1 VKGSTVAAALVFVSI
16 AAIPF
21 RPWSNARTGWS
32 SFEVDA
38 ESDHAGLAKLYY
50 DVGRGFSE
58 ADSALQRVDAGHPG
72 PLRFALPAGTLRALR
87 YDPLDRDGRIK
98 LGDARIV
105 DRAGQVL
112 ARLGPERFH
121 PAHQIRTIEVADGG
135 LVLATDD
142 AADHPEVNIDLAAP
156 IDLPRTGWWKAVVL
170 GFAALLAILYAIEAA
185 VRSPRARL
193 GERARSLWKAAQAA
207 PGRAILVAAAAST
220 LAANYPVVF
229 AGKSLLSPNLGT
241 ALLYGQLPWV
251 PGFQSLER
259 GNSNSA
265 DIDALMWAHL
275 PYSIIQHRAL
285 LRDGE
290 LPLWNRYNSAGASLF
305 GQGQTCLGDPLQ
317 LIPLLAGG
325 APWAWDLKFLLAK
338 WLLAG
343 GVGFSV
349 WRLTRHLPASLLMAV
364 SAEFVGL
371 FVYRVNH
378 PAIFSFCYAPWILYF
393 WLRYADSRSARSAI
407 LWMAALIGANLAE
420 LCSGTVKEAYV
431 LLLGMGLSGL
441 ALLIAAPGT
450 PAVKRR
456 LLGGAVA
463 GGALC
468 VMIGTP
474 AWYTFYWTLKA
485 SYTSY
490 NAPQAFQIQPGMFV
504 GLFDEL
510 FYRPFQIFANVINPS
525 ANFFILI
532 GLLWAAVA
540 WRSVRANRSAVALAI
555 SSLPALLV
563 AFGAVSPGA
572 ITRVPFLGNIL
583 HIDNT
588 FSCVLIIVFALLAG
602 VGWKEAWERLG
613 SAEGRRES
621 VLVVVLLASC
631 YAIYLGTA
639 QAIVRSAYFDQ
650 TWGKLIQVG
659 AFVHGYGLS
668 LLAAAA
674 LLTWTVH
681 RARKSGAWTPALL
694 LCALLAFA
702 MLHWRLG
709 LQAGMAFPDYV
720 IMPASRVDLR
730 APSPTVEA
738 IREKQ
743 DAPFRVTG
751 FVDSFFPG
759 WSAAYDLE
767 GIGGPDAL
775 VNRYYRQFM
784 DASGIE
790 RVWDWRYK
798 LEDKDLIAVKPFL
811 DAMNVRFYLDYP
823 GGQRGSKT
831 SLQPFRSLDMEAYES
846 PSFWPRAF
854 FTDSAAVYA
863 DLAQYCSWI
872 KAGDGRPFAA
882 VQHNDWVRLDPAP
895 RVSGDLA
902 TRRIVAARDYRLSA
916 NTTSF
921 TVSATGPGF
930 IVLNEAYER
939 INFHAT
945 LNGAEV
951 PYLRINQMFKGVYV
965 DSPGEYRVE
974 FRYWP
979 RDFTVILAVFGTGLA
994 LGLAGVLTALFALKP
1009 APDAGPL
1016 GA

>member
-1 VKGSTVAAALVFVSI
+1 MVFVSM

-21 RPWSNARTGWS
+21 QPWSSDNTGWS
-32 SFEVDA
+32 SFEVEA
-38 ESDHAGLAKLYY
+38 ESDQAGLAKLYY

-58 ADSALQRVDAGHPG
+58 RDSALQRVEAGHPG

-87 YDPLDRDGRIK
+87 YDPLDRDGRIT

-105 DRAGQVL
+105 DGAAQVL

-121 PAHQIRTIEVADGG
+121 PAHQIRTLAVGDGK
-135 LVLATDD
+135 LLLTTDE
-142 AADHPEVNIDLAAP
+142 AADRPEVTIDLAAP
-156 IDLPRTGWWKAVVL
+156 IELPRTTWWKAVAL
-170 GFAALLAILYAIEAA
+170 GFAGLLAILFAFEAA
-185 VRSPRARL
+185 RRSPRVRL
-193 GERARSLWKAAQAA
+193 GERARSLWKAALAA
-207 PGRAILVAAAAST
+207 PGRAILIAAAAST
-220 LAANYPVVF
+220 LAANYPIVL

-259 GNSNSA
+259 GNSSSA

-285 LRDGE
+285 LHDGE
-290 LPLWNRYNSAGASLF
+290 LPLWNRYNSAGASLL
-305 GQGQTCLGDPLQ
+305 GQGQTCLGDPLH
-317 LIPLLAGG
+317 LIPLLADG

-338 WLLAG
+338 WLLACG
-343 GVGFSV
+343 IGFCV

-364 SAEFVGL
+364 SVEFIGL

-378 PAIFSFCYAPWILYF
+378 PAIFSFCYSPWILYF
-393 WLRYADSRSARSAI
+393 WFRYADSRSARPAL
-407 LWMAALIGANLAE
+407 LWMAALIGANLVE
-420 LCSGTVKEAYV
+420 LCSGTVKEAYI
-431 LLLGMGLSGL
+431 LLLGMDLSGL
-441 ALLIAAPGT
+441 SLLLASPRTPG
-450 PAVKRR
+450 AKLR
-456 LLGGAVA
+456 LLAGVVA

-468 VMIGTP
+468 VMIGSP
-474 AWYTFYWTLKA
+474 AWYTFYWSLKA

-490 NAPQAFQIQPGMFV
+490 HAPQAFQIQPGMFV

-510 FYRPFQIFANVINPS
+510 FYRPFQIFGNVINPS
-525 ANFFILI
+525 ANFFVLI

-540 WRSVRANRSAVALAI
+540 WRSVLANRCAVALAL

-563 AFGAVSPGA
+563 AFGAISPGT
-572 ITRVPFLGNIL
+572 ITRIPFLGNIL

-588 FSCVLIIVFALLAG
+588 FSCVLIILFTLLAG

-613 SAEGRRES
+613 TEEGRRES
-621 VLVVVLLASC
+621 IMVLVLLVSL
-631 YAIYLGTA
+631 YAVYLGTA

-650 TWGKLIQVG
+650 TWGKLIKLD

-668 LLAAAA
+668 LLAAAV
-674 LLTWTVH
+674 LLTWAVH
-681 RARKSGAWTPALL
+681 RARKTGAWTPALFL
-694 LCALLAFA
+694 YAALAFA
-702 MLHWRLG
+702 LLHWRHG
-709 LQAGMAFPDYV
+709 LQVGMAFPDYV
-720 IMPASRVDLR
+720 IMPTSRVDLR
-730 APSPTVEA
+730 ERSPALEA
-738 IREKQ
+738 IQAAR
-743 DAPFRVTG
+743 DTPFRVAG
-751 FVDSFFPG
+751 FVDTFFPG

-767 GIGGPDAL
+767 GLSGPDAL

-798 LEDKDLIAVKPFL
+798 LEDKDLTAVKPFL
-811 DAMNVRFYLDYP
+811 DALNVRFYLDYP
-823 GGQRGSKT
+823 AGQKGSKT
-831 SLQPFRSLDMEAYES
+831 SLRPFRSLDMEAYES
-846 PSFWPRAF
+846 PTYWPRAF
-854 FTDSAAVYA
+854 FTDSAAVYT

-872 KAGDGRPFAA
+872 RGGDGRPFAA
-882 VQHNDWVRLDPAP
+882 IQHNDWIRLSPVP
-895 RVSGDLA
+895 EVSGDLA
-902 TRRIVAARDYRLSA
+902 SRQVRAARDYRLTT

-930 IVLNEAYER
+930 IVLSEAYER

-951 PYLRINQMFKGVYV
+951 PYLRINQAFKGVYV
-965 DSPGEYRVE
+965 DAPGEYRVE

-979 RDFTVILAVFGTGLA
+979 RDFTVILAVSGTGLLLA
-994 LGLAGVLTALFALKP
+994 LLGVLAAVFALKP